1 MNATKLGLRITS
13 SVLATALT
21 LAPING
27 AVAAPAA
34 APVAP
39 PAEEA
44 APEGEVESPEA
55 DAPEGETPEGETPE
69 GVGGEGV
76 EGEGVEGEA
85 PAGEGI
91 VEIAPPE
98 PEPEPEE
105 PEVEEP
111 EVEEPEAE
119 EPEDEELA
127 LTPEGPLRPAEP
139 TWGPKDQ
146 YPMNGK
152 GMLITGGIVTGLGA
166 AFIVTS
172 VLITSCDFD
181 SALSCKFGDQRD
193 FLIPVAVTAT
203 GLGLLL
209 LGVGVGN
216 HVKYKRWERWAP
228 ETAVVPT
235 MVPGGGGG
243 VAVVGRF

>member
-21 LAPING
+21 LAPVNG

-34 APVAP
+34 APAP
-39 PAEEA
+39 APLEPQPVEDVGDESEE
-44 APEGEVESPEA
+44 P
-55 DAPEGETPEGETPE
+55 
-69 GVGGEGV
+69 EGV
-76 EGEGVEGEA
+76 EGEEPEGVTDGEA
-85 PAGEGI
+85 GEDPE
-91 VEIAPPE
+91 VEAPE
-98 PEPEPEE
+98 ELEE

-111 EVEEPEAE
+111 EVEEPEPEEEESDESEAE
-119 EPEDEELA
+119 EEEEADLSI
-127 LTPEGPLRPAEP
+127 TPEGPMRPAEP

-152 GMLITGGIVTGLGA
+152 GMLITGGLVTGLGA
-166 AFIVTS
+166 GFIVTS
-172 VLITSCDFD
+172 ILITRCDFD
-181 SALSCKFGDQRD
+181 SALSCKLAPQRD
-193 FLIPVAVTAT
+193 FLVPLAVAST

-216 HVKYKRWERWAP
+216 RIKYKKWERWAP

-243 VAVVGRF
+243 VAMVGRF

>member
-21 LAPING
+21 LAPVRG

-34 APVAP
+34 APAP
-39 PAEEA
+39 APLDPQPVDEVDEGED
-44 APEGEVESPEA
+44 PEGEDP
-55 DAPEGETPEGETPE
+55 
-69 GVGGEGV
+69 
-76 EGEGVEGEA
+76 EGEGVDPEAVTEGEE
-85 PAGEGI
+85 GE
-91 VEIAPPE
+91 E
-98 PEPEPEE
+98 PVAEEPVEPEE

-111 EVEEPEAE
+111 EPEEPEP
-119 EPEDEELA
+119 EPEPEEEEAEPEEEEAELPIV
-127 LTPEGPLRPAEP
+127 PEGPLRPAEP

-146 YPMNGK
+146 FPMNGK
-152 GMLITGGIVTGLGA
+152 GMLITGGVVTGLGA
-166 AFIVTS
+166 GFIVTS
-172 VLITSCDFD
+172 ILITGCDYE
-181 SALSCKFGDQRD
+181 SALSCKLAPQRD
-193 FLIPVAVTAT
+193 FLVPLAVAST

-216 HVKYKRWERWAP
+216 RIKYKRWERWAP

-243 VAVVGRF
+243 VAMVGRF